1 MGMWTT
7 ENQDTMKIVLRAF
20 GDASHKNY
28 GSHSFEAGYLESM
41 VVEML
46 PLIPKRLQKALID
59 DMVRATQK
67 QEAEILAKM
76 QKAPSVDRVTV

>member
-1 MGMWTT
+1 MGLFTS

-20 GDASHKNY
+20 GEASHKNY

-46 PLIPKRLQKALID
+46 PYMPKRMQKVFIE
-59 DMVRATQK
+59 DMVRATKK
-67 QEAEILAKM
+67 QEQQVIEKM
-76 QKAPSVDRVTV
+76 NKEAA

>member
-1 MGMWTT
+1 MGLFTS

-20 GDASHKNY
+20 GEASHKNY

-46 PLIPKRLQKALID
+46 PFLPKRMQKVFIE
-59 DMVRATQK
+59 DMVRATKK
-67 QEAEILAKM
+67 QEQQVIDKM
-76 QKAPSVDRVTV
+76 NKELV

>member
-1 MGMWTT
+1 MGLFTS

-20 GDASHKNY
+20 GEASHKNY

-46 PLIPKRLQKALID
+46 PFVPKRMQKVFIE
-59 DMVRATQK
+59 DMVRATKK
-67 QEAEILAKM
+67 QEQEVVKKIMKEVA
-76 QKAPSVDRVTV
+76 

>member
-1 MGMWTT
+1 MGLFTS

-28 GSHSFEAGYLESM
+28 GGHSFEAGYLESV

-46 PLIPKRLQKALID
+46 PHLPKRMQKIFIE
-59 DMVRATQK
+59 DMVRATKK
-67 QEAEILAKM
+67 QEKQFADKQAENKTM
-76 QKAPSVDRVTV
+76 ERV

>member
-1 MGMWTT
+1 MGLFTS
-7 ENQDTMKIVLRAF
+7 ENQDTMRIVLKAF
-20 GDASHKNY
+20 GEASHKNY

-46 PLIPKRLQKALID
+46 PFVPKRMQKTFIE

-67 QEAEILAKM
+67 QEKEVIDKM
-76 QKAPSVDRVTV
+76 TQVTV

>member
-20 GDASHKNY
+20 GEASHKNY
-28 GSHSFEAGYLESM
+28 GSHSFEAGYLESV

-46 PLIPKRLQKALID
+46 PHLPKRMQKMFID

-67 QEAEILAKM
+67 QEKQYLEKM
-76 QKAPSVDRVTV
+76 QKAPSVDRVSV

>member
-1 MGMWTT
+1 MGLFTSQ
-7 ENQDTMKIVLRAF
+7 NQDTMKIVLRAF

-28 GSHSFEAGYLESM
+28 GSHSFEAGYLESV

-46 PLIPKRLQKALID
+46 PHLPKRMQKVFIE

-67 QEAEILAKM
+67 QEKQVIEKM
-76 QKAPSVDRVTV
+76 QKAPAVDMVTV

>member
-1 MGMWTT
+1 MGLFTS

-28 GSHSFEAGYLESM
+28 GSHSFEAGYLESV

-46 PLIPKRLQKALID
+46 PHLPKRMQKIFIE
-59 DMVRATQK
+59 DMVRATKK
-67 QEAEILAKM
+67 QEQAAIAKM
-76 QKAPSVDRVTV
+76 AKETA

>member
-20 GDASHKNY
+20 GEASHKNY

-46 PLIPKRLQKALID
+46 PFLPKRLQKTFIE
-59 DMVRATQK
+59 DMVRATKK
-67 QEAEILAKM
+67 QEAEVIKKM
-76 QKAPSVDRVTV
+76 QENRTLDRVAV

>member
-1 MGMWTT
+1 MGLFTS

-28 GSHSFEAGYLESM
+28 GSHSFQAGYLESV

-46 PLIPKRLQKALID
+46 PHLPKRMQKIFIE
-59 DMVRATQK
+59 DMVRATKK
-67 QEAEILAKM
+67 QEQAVIAKM
-76 QKAPSVDRVTV
+76 SKEAA

>member
-1 MGMWTT
+1 MGLFTS

-20 GDASHKNY
+20 GDASHRNY
-28 GSHSFEAGYLESM
+28 GNHSFEAGYLESV

-46 PLIPKRLQKALID
+46 PYLPKRMQKVFIE

-67 QEAEILAKM
+67 QEKQIVEKIMKEA
-76 QKAPSVDRVTV
+76 V

>member
-1 MGMWTT
+1 MGLFTS

-28 GSHSFEAGYLESM
+28 GSHSFEAGYLESV

-46 PLIPKRLQKALID
+46 PHLPKRMQKIFIE
-59 DMVRATQK
+59 DMVRATKK
-67 QEAEILAKM
+67 QEKAVIDKM
-76 QKAPSVDRVTV
+76 NENKTLELV

>member
-20 GDASHKNY
+20 SDAAGKAYPGWNGQPSHA
-28 GSHSFEAGYLESM
+28 FEAGYLQSM

-46 PLIPKRLQKALID
+46 PHLPKRMQKVFID

-67 QEAEILAKM
+67 QEKVAIERMNKE
-76 QKAPSVDRVTV
+76 TV

>member
-1 MGMWTT
+1 MGLFTS

-46 PLIPKRLQKALID
+46 PFLPKRMQKVFIE
-59 DMVRATQK
+59 DMVRATKK
-67 QEAEILAKM
+67 QEKAVIDKM
-76 QKAPSVDRVTV
+76 QKDPTVDKVTV